1 VETVA
6 ETAKPNAVGVGAA
19 WDGENGDALDGLRV
33 SVVIPAR
40 NEAANLPTVLAS
52 LPEDVYEVVL
62 VDGGSTDGTAEVAQ
76 RCRADVRVLEQKG
89 SGKGDA
95 LLQGFAAARGDIIV
109 MFDGDGSA
117 KGDEIPRFVQAL
129 KDGADLAKGSRFT
142 GGGGSADITFMRR
155 LGNRFF
161 RTTVNMFFGTRY
173 TDLCYGYNAI
183 WARSLRRLTLECD
196 GFEFEALLNI
206 RAARA
211 GLDVREV
218 PSYEDLRLYGTSNLN
233 CVRDGLRIL
242 WVIVRERLSPNGEL
256 RQPVSA
262 DEAAPSATKA

>member
-1 VETVA
+1 METVA
-6 ETAKPNAVGVGAA
+6 ETAKPISAGVGAGF
-19 WDGENGDALDGLRV
+19 DSESGDGLEGVRV

-52 LPEDVYEVVL
+52 LPEDVFEIVL

-76 RCRADVRVLEQKG
+76 SCRADVRVLEQEG

-95 LLQGFAAARGDIIV
+95 LLQGFAAARGNIIV

-117 KGDEIPRFVQAL
+117 KGDEIPHFVHAL

-142 GGGGSADITFMRR
+142 GGGGSADITFARR

-161 RTTVNMFFGTRY
+161 RTTVNMLFGTRY

-183 WARSLRRLTLECD
+183 WTRSLRRLSLECD

-218 PSYEDLRLYGTSNLN
+218 PSYEDLRIHGTQQPQRCPGRVSDL
-233 CVRDGLRIL
+233 VGDRQGAAHS
-242 WVIVRERLSPNGEL
+242 ERS
-256 RQPVSA
+256 V
-262 DEAAPSATKA
+262 AAAGGA